1 MNLLNRLTIKNLK
14 LNKKRTLVTII
25 GIILSTALITGVATL
40 VSSFRS
46 TIIEYEKQH
55 SGDYHYVFYNV
66 PADDLKYIYNNR
78 NVDEVYLSED
88 LGYSLLNGGKNED
101 KPYLYLKAYSKGSIE
116 KLGISLVEGR
126 LPENDNEVVISSH
139 IKSNGGVEYKIG
151 DELDLNLGERISDGE
166 SLGQG
171 VALEDVENEEFVPK
185 SEKTY
190 KIVGI
195 IERPNFDVEPYSA
208 PGYTVLTILSD
219 KYITNNLNVY
229 VRYKDV
235 KKHIAT
241 TAQIIGI
248 DEQVMKRMTDPSN
261 GMISESDAEAF
272 GNAKYS
278 FSENDG
284 LIRWENLEFKE
295 STTNTLYAVSAVVIV
310 IIIVTSVFCIRNS
323 FEISITE
330 KTRQYGMLASVGATS
345 KQIKKNVLYE
355 GLILGIIGIPVGIL
369 SGLVAIFI
377 LLKVISNILKD
388 FLGIEFIYTTSF
400 LAIVISIVLASITI
414 YLSARKSAKKA
425 SKISPIEAIRNTDD
439 IKIKAKKLRTPKIIK
454 SLFGVGGDISYK
466 NLKRNRKKYRTT
478 VISIIVSVS
487 IFIAM
492 SAFVQ
497 YAFGATSVYY
507 KDYDYN
513 LVVNASESDI
523 NQLLEIAKNDTVKK
537 YSITRQLVLDVSG
550 KELTNHYTNEKKS
563 ADESIGVI
571 NSDNE
576 KDYITIVAVG
586 KEEYMRF
593 LNKNGLKYED
603 VKDKVILNDSNKTY
617 IDSKKAYSMYRIYD
631 YKKGDHINASI
642 DDKSI
647 DLEIAAIVDSVPMG
661 LQNGY
666 YSNGMLIVSD
676 EFFDKYKTKDDM
688 SASLYVDSS
697 APSELEEIAKKSSA
711 AKYVENIETMAK
723 EQSAMWL
730 VISIFLY
737 GFIAVISLIGVT
749 NIFNTI
755 TTNMEL
761 RQKEFANLK
770 SIGMT
775 KKEFNRM
782 IRLESMLY
790 GGKALIIGI
799 PIGIGLS
806 YLLFKSF
813 DIGYEMTY
821 ELPLKAI
828 GISIIAVVVLIWVI
842 MRFSLKKINKQ
853 NIIETIRKDN
863 I

>member
-1 MNLLNRLTIKNLK
+1 MNLLNRLTLKNLR

-46 TIIEYEKQH
+46 TIIEYEKQD

-66 PADDLKYIYNNR
+66 PADDLKYIKNNR
-78 NVDEVYLSED
+78 NVEDVYLNED
-88 LGYSLLNGGKNED
+88 LGYSLLDGSKNED

-116 KLGISLVEGR
+116 KLGIELKEGR

-151 DELDLNLGERISDGE
+151 DELDLKLGERISDGE
-166 SLGQG
+166 SLDQG
-171 VALEDVENEEFVPK
+171 KALDEERSESFVLRNEK
-185 SEKTY
+185 NY

-195 IERPNFDVEPYSA
+195 IERPNFDIEPYTA
-208 PGYTVLTILSD
+208 PGYTVLTILNENDIKGS
-219 KYITNNLNVY
+219 LNVY

-235 KKHIAT
+235 KKHLAT

-248 DEQVMKRMTDPSN
+248 DEQVLKRISDPSN
-261 GMISESDAEAF
+261 GMISESDTEIL
-272 GNAKYS
+272 GNAKYV
-278 FSENDG
+278 FSKNDS

-295 STTNTLYAVSAVVIV
+295 ATRNVLYTVSAIVIV

-323 FEISITE
+323 FKISITE

-345 KQIKKNVLYE
+345 KQIRKNVLYE
-355 GLILGIIGIPVGIL
+355 GLILGLIGVPVGIL
-369 SGLVAIFI
+369 SGLIAIFV
-377 LLKVISNILKD
+377 LLKVISHILKS
-388 FLGIEFIYTTSF
+388 FLGFEFIFTTNL
-400 LAIVISIVLASITI
+400 LAIAISILLAGITI
-414 YLSARKSAKKA
+414 YLSARKSAKRA

-439 IKIKAKKLRTPKIIK
+439 IKIKAKKLRTPRIIK

-492 SAFVQ
+492 SAFIE
-497 YAFGATSVYY
+497 YAFGTTSVYY

-513 LVVNASESDI
+513 LIVNGRTSEI
-523 NQLLEIAKNDTVKK
+523 NQLLEIVKNDTVKK
-537 YSITRQLVLDVSG
+537 YSINRNLVAEVAG
-550 KELTNHYTNEKKS
+550 RELRNHYTSEKKN
-563 ADESIGVI
+563 ADESLGMI
-571 NSDNE
+571 NSNDE
-576 KDYITIVAVG
+576 KDYANLVAVG
-586 KEEYMRF
+586 KDEYMRF
-593 LNKNGLKYED
+593 LSKNGLKYDD
-603 VKDKVILNDSNKTY
+603 VKDKVILNDSAKTY

-631 YKKGDHINASI
+631 YKKGDHISASI
-642 DDKSI
+642 NGKST

-661 LQNGY
+661 PY
-666 YSNGMLIVSD
+666 YSNGMFIVSD
-676 EFFDKYKTKDDM
+676 EFFDKYKSKEDM
-688 SASLYVDSS
+688 SVSLYMDSS
-697 APSELEEIAKKSSA
+697 NPNELEEIVRKSNIGS
-711 AKYVENIETMAK
+711 YVENIETIAK
-723 EQSAMWL
+723 EQNAMML
-730 VISIFLY
+730 AISIFLY

-782 IRLESMLY
+782 IRLESVLY
-790 GGKALIIGI
+790 GGKALVIGI
-799 PIGIGLS
+799 PIGVGLS
-806 YLLFKSF
+806 YLLFKAFGIS
-813 DIGYEMTY
+813 YEMTY
-821 ELPLKAI
+821 ELPFKAI
-828 GISIIAVVVLIWVI
+828 GISIVVVAILIWVV

>member
-1 MNLLNRLTIKNLK
+1 MNLLNRLTLKNLR

-46 TIIEYEKQH
+46 TIIEYEKQD

-66 PADDLKYIYNNR
+66 PADDLKYIKNNR
-78 NVDEVYLSED
+78 NVEDVYLNED
-88 LGYSLLNGGKNED
+88 LGYSLLDGSKNED

-116 KLGISLVEGR
+116 KLGIELKEGR

-151 DELDLNLGERISDGE
+151 DELDLKLGERISDGE
-166 SLGQG
+166 SLDQG
-171 VALEDVENEEFVPK
+171 KALDEERSESFVLRNEK
-185 SEKTY
+185 NY

-195 IERPNFDVEPYSA
+195 IERPNFDIEPYTA
-208 PGYTVLTILSD
+208 PGYTVLTILNENDIKGS
-219 KYITNNLNVY
+219 LNVY

-235 KKHIAT
+235 KKHLAT

-248 DEQVMKRMTDPSN
+248 DEQVLKRISDPSN
-261 GMISESDAEAF
+261 GMISESDTEIL
-272 GNAKYS
+272 GNAKYV
-278 FSENDG
+278 FSKNDS
-284 LIRWENLEFKE
+284 LIRWENLELKE
-295 STTNTLYAVSAVVIV
+295 ATRNVLYTVSAIVIV

-345 KQIKKNVLYE
+345 KQIRKNVLYE
-355 GLILGIIGIPVGIL
+355 GLILGLIGVPVGIL
-369 SGLVAIFI
+369 SGLIAIFV
-377 LLKVISNILKD
+377 LLKVISHILKS
-388 FLGIEFIYTTSF
+388 FLGFEFIFTTNL
-400 LAIVISIVLASITI
+400 LAIAISILLAGITI
-414 YLSARKSAKKA
+414 YLSARKSAKRA

-439 IKIKAKKLRTPKIIK
+439 IKIKAKKLRTPRIIK

-492 SAFVQ
+492 SAFIE
-497 YAFGATSVYY
+497 YAFGTTSVYY

-513 LVVNASESDI
+513 LIVNGRTSEI
-523 NQLLEIAKNDTVKK
+523 NQLLEIVKNDTVKK
-537 YSITRQLVLDVSG
+537 YSINRNLVAEVAG
-550 KELTNHYTNEKKS
+550 RELRNHYTSEKKN
-563 ADESIGVI
+563 ADESLGMI
-571 NSDNE
+571 NSNDE
-576 KDYITIVAVG
+576 KDYANLVAVG
-586 KEEYMRF
+586 KDEYMRF
-593 LNKNGLKYED
+593 LSKNGLKYDD
-603 VKDKVILNDSNKTY
+603 VKDKVILNDSAKTY

-631 YKKGDHINASI
+631 YKKGDHISASI
-642 DDKSI
+642 NGKST

-661 LQNGY
+661 PY
-666 YSNGMLIVSD
+666 YSNGMFIVSD
-676 EFFDKYKTKDDM
+676 EFFDKYKSKEDM
-688 SASLYVDSS
+688 SVSLYMDSS
-697 APSELEEIAKKSSA
+697 NPNELEEIVRKSNIGS
-711 AKYVENIETMAK
+711 YVENIETIAK
-723 EQSAMWL
+723 EQNAMML
-730 VISIFLY
+730 AISIFLY

-782 IRLESMLY
+782 IRLESVLY
-790 GGKALIIGI
+790 GGKTLVIGI
-799 PIGIGLS
+799 PIGVGLS
-806 YLLFKSF
+806 YLLFKAFGIS
-813 DIGYEMTY
+813 YEMTY
-821 ELPLKAI
+821 ELPFKAI
-828 GISIIAVVVLIWVI
+828 GISIVVVAILIWVV

>member
-1 MNLLNRLTIKNLK
+1 MNLLNRLTLKNLR

-46 TIIEYEKQH
+46 TIIEYEKQD

-66 PADDLKYIYNNR
+66 PADDLKYIKNNR
-78 NVDEVYLSED
+78 NVEDVYLNED
-88 LGYSLLNGGKNED
+88 LGYSLLDGSKNED

-116 KLGISLVEGR
+116 KLGIELKEGR

-151 DELDLNLGERISDGE
+151 DELDLKLGERISDGE
-166 SLGQG
+166 SLDQG
-171 VALEDVENEEFVPK
+171 KALDEERSESFVLRNEK
-185 SEKTY
+185 NY

-195 IERPNFDVEPYSA
+195 IERPNFDIEPYTA
-208 PGYTVLTILSD
+208 PGYTVLTILNENDIKGS
-219 KYITNNLNVY
+219 LNVY

-235 KKHIAT
+235 KKHLAT

-248 DEQVMKRMTDPSN
+248 DEQVLKRISDPSN
-261 GMISESDAEAF
+261 GMISESDTEIL
-272 GNAKYS
+272 GNAKYV
-278 FSENDG
+278 FSKNDS

-295 STTNTLYAVSAVVIV
+295 ATRNVLYTVSAIVIV

-345 KQIKKNVLYE
+345 KQIRKNVLYE
-355 GLILGIIGIPVGIL
+355 GLILGLIGVPVGIL
-369 SGLVAIFI
+369 SGLIAIFV
-377 LLKVISNILKD
+377 LLKVISHILKS
-388 FLGIEFIYTTSF
+388 FLGFEFIFTTNL
-400 LAIVISIVLASITI
+400 LAIAISILLAGITI
-414 YLSARKSAKKA
+414 YLSARKSAKRA

-439 IKIKAKKLRTPKIIK
+439 IKIKAKKLRTPRIIK

-492 SAFVQ
+492 SAFIE
-497 YAFGATSVYY
+497 YAFGTTSVYY

-513 LVVNASESDI
+513 LIVNGRTSEI
-523 NQLLEIAKNDTVKK
+523 NQLLEIVKNDTVKK
-537 YSITRQLVLDVSG
+537 YSINRNLVAEVAG
-550 KELTNHYTNEKKS
+550 RELRNHYTSEKKN
-563 ADESIGVI
+563 ADESLGMI
-571 NSDNE
+571 NSNDE
-576 KDYITIVAVG
+576 KDYANLVAVG
-586 KEEYMRF
+586 KDEYMRF
-593 LNKNGLKYED
+593 LSKNGLKYDD
-603 VKDKVILNDSNKTY
+603 VKDKVILNDSAKTY

-631 YKKGDHINASI
+631 YKKGDHISASI
-642 DDKSI
+642 NGKST

-661 LQNGY
+661 PY
-666 YSNGMLIVSD
+666 YSNGMFIVSD
-676 EFFDKYKTKDDM
+676 EFFDKYKSKEDM
-688 SASLYVDSS
+688 SVSLYMDSS
-697 APSELEEIAKKSSA
+697 NPNELEEIVRKSNIGS
-711 AKYVENIETMAK
+711 YVENIETIAK
-723 EQSAMWL
+723 EQNAMML
-730 VISIFLY
+730 AISIFLY

-782 IRLESMLY
+782 IRLESVLY
-790 GGKALIIGI
+790 GGKALVIGI
-799 PIGIGLS
+799 PIGVGLS
-806 YLLFKSF
+806 YLLFKAFGIS
-813 DIGYEMTY
+813 YEMTY
-821 ELPLKAI
+821 ELPFKAI
-828 GISIIAVVVLIWVI
+828 GISIVVVAILIWVV

>member
-1 MNLLNRLTIKNLK
+1 M
-14 LNKKRTLVTII
+14 
-25 GIILSTALITGVATL
+25 
-40 VSSFRS
+40 
-46 TIIEYEKQH
+46 
-55 SGDYHYVFYNV
+55 
-66 PADDLKYIYNNR
+66 
-78 NVDEVYLSED
+78 
-88 LGYSLLNGGKNED
+88 NGGKNED

-185 SEKTY
+185 SEKIY

-195 IERPNFDVEPYSA
+195 IERPNFDVEPYRA

-219 KYITNNLNVY
+219 KYVTNNLNVY
-229 VRYKDV
+229 VRYKNV
-235 KKHIAT
+235 KKHITT

-248 DEQVMKRMTDPSN
+248 DEQVMKRITDPSN

-284 LIRWENLEFKE
+284 LLRWENLEFNE

-310 IIIVTSVFCIRNS
+310 IIVTSVFCIKNS

-388 FLGIEFIYTTSF
+388 FAGIEFIYATSF
-400 LAIVISIVLASITI
+400 LAIAISIVLASITI

-425 SKISPIEAIRNTDD
+425 SKISPIEAIRNKDD
-439 IKIKAKKLRTPKIIK
+439 IKIKAKKLRSPKIIK
-454 SLFGVGGDISYK
+454 RLFGVGGDISYK

-497 YAFGATSVYY
+497 YAFDATSVYY
-507 KDYDYN
+507 KNYDYN
-513 LVVNASESDI
+513 LVINASESDI
-523 NQLLEIAKNDTVKK
+523 NQLLEISKNDTVKK
-537 YSITRQLVLDVSG
+537 YSIARQLVLDVSG

-563 ADESIGVI
+563 ADEGIGVI
-571 NSDNE
+571 NPDKE
-576 KDYITIVAVG
+576 KDCITIVAVG

-603 VKDKVILNDSNKTY
+603 VKDKVILNDSAKTY
-617 IDSKKAYSMYRIYD
+617 IDSKKAYSIYRIYD
-631 YKKGDHINASI
+631 YKKGNHISANI

-647 DLEIAAIVDSVPMG
+647 DLEIVAIVDSVPMG
-661 LQNGY
+661 LQNDY
-666 YSNGMLIVSD
+666 YSNGMFIVSD
-676 EFFDKYKTKDDM
+676 EFLDKYKTKDDM
-688 SASLYVDSS
+688 NASLYVDFS
-697 APSELEEIAKKSSA
+697 APSELEEIAKKSSGV
-711 AKYVENIETMAK
+711 KYVENIKTMAK
-723 EQSAMWL
+723 TQSAIWL

-737 GFIAVISLIGVT
+737 GFIAVISLIGIT

-782 IRLESMLY
+782 IRLESVLY

-813 DIGYEMTY
+813 GIGYEMTY

>member
-1 MNLLNRLTIKNLK
+1 M
-14 LNKKRTLVTII
+14 
-25 GIILSTALITGVATL
+25 
-40 VSSFRS
+40 
-46 TIIEYEKQH
+46 
-55 SGDYHYVFYNV
+55 
-66 PADDLKYIYNNR
+66 
-78 NVDEVYLSED
+78 
-88 LGYSLLNGGKNED
+88 NGGKNED

-151 DELDLNLGERISDGE
+151 DELDLNLGERISGGE

-195 IERPNFDVEPYSA
+195 IERPNFDVEPYRA
-208 PGYTVLTILSD
+208 HGYTVLTILSD
-219 KYITNNLNVY
+219 KYVTNNLNVY

-235 KKHIAT
+235 KKHITT

-248 DEQVMKRMTDPSN
+248 DEQVMKRITDPSN

-284 LIRWENLEFKE
+284 LLRWENLEFNE

-310 IIIVTSVFCIRNS
+310 IIVTSVFCIKNS

-388 FLGIEFIYTTSF
+388 FAGIEFIYATSF
-400 LAIVISIVLASITI
+400 LAIAISIVLASITI

-439 IKIKAKKLRTPKIIK
+439 IKIKAKKLRSPKIIK
-454 SLFGVGGDISYK
+454 RLFGVGGDISYK

-497 YAFGATSVYY
+497 YAFDATSVYY
-507 KDYDYN
+507 KNYDYN
-513 LVVNASESDI
+513 LVINASESDI

-537 YSITRQLVLDVSG
+537 YSIARQLVLDVSG

-571 NSDNE
+571 NPDNE
-576 KDYITIVAVG
+576 KDCITIVAVG

-603 VKDKVILNDSNKTY
+603 VKDKVILNDSAKTY

-631 YKKGDHINASI
+631 YKKGNHISVNI

-647 DLEIAAIVDSVPMG
+647 DLEIVAIVDSVPMG
-661 LQNGY
+661 L
-666 YSNGMLIVSD
+666 
-676 EFFDKYKTKDDM
+676 EFLDKYKTKDDM
-688 SASLYVDSS
+688 NASLYVDSS
-697 APSELEEIAKKSSA
+697 APSELEEIAKKSSGV
-711 AKYVENIETMAK
+711 KYVENIETMAK
-723 EQSAMWL
+723 TQSAIWL

-737 GFIAVISLIGVT
+737 GFIAVISLIGIT

-782 IRLESMLY
+782 IRLESVLY

-813 DIGYEMTY
+813 GIGYEMTY

>member
-1 MNLLNRLTIKNLK
+1 MNLLNRLTLKNLR

-66 PADDLKYIYNNR
+66 PADDLKYIRNNR
-78 NVDEVYLSED
+78 NVEDVYLNED

-116 KLGISLVEGR
+116 KLGISLVDGR

-171 VALEDVENEEFVPK
+171 VALKDVENEEFVPK

-195 IERPNFDVEPYSA
+195 IERPNLDVEPYTA

-219 KYITNNLNVY
+219 KYVTNNLNVY

-235 KKHIAT
+235 KKHITT

-248 DEQVMKRMTDPSN
+248 DEQVMKRITDPSN
-261 GMISESDAEAF
+261 GMISESDTEAF

-284 LIRWENLEFKE
+284 LLRWENLEFNE

-310 IIIVTSVFCIRNS
+310 IIIVTSVFCIKNS

-345 KQIKKNVLYE
+345 KQIRKNVLYE
-355 GLILGIIGIPVGIL
+355 GLILGLIGIPVGIL

-400 LAIVISIVLASITI
+400 LAIAISIVLASITI

-425 SKISPIEAIRNTDD
+425 SKISPIEAIRNADD

-454 SLFGVGGDISYK
+454 RLFGIGGDISYK

-537 YSITRQLVLDVSG
+537 YSITRQLMLDVSG

-571 NSDNE
+571 NPDNE
-576 KDYITIVAVG
+576 KDYITIFAVG

-603 VKDKVILNDSNKTY
+603 VKDKVILKDSTKTY
-617 IDSKKAYSMYRIYD
+617 IDSKKTYSMYRVYD
-631 YKKGDHINASI
+631 YKKGDYISASI
-642 DDKSI
+642 DGKSI

-661 LQNGY
+661 LQNDY

-676 EFFDKYKTKDDM
+676 EFFDKYKNKDDM
-688 SASLYVDSS
+688 SVSLYADSS
-697 APSELEEIAKKSSA
+697 NPSELEEFAKKSSA
-711 AKYVENIETMAK
+711 VKYVENIETMVK

-782 IRLESMLY
+782 IRLESVLY
-790 GGKALIIGI
+790 GGKALVIGI

-813 DIGYEMTY
+813 GIGYEMTY

-828 GISIIAVVVLIWVI
+828 GISIIAVAILIWVI

>member
-1 MNLLNRLTIKNLK
+1 M
-14 LNKKRTLVTII
+14 
-25 GIILSTALITGVATL
+25 
-40 VSSFRS
+40 
-46 TIIEYEKQH
+46 
-55 SGDYHYVFYNV
+55 
-66 PADDLKYIYNNR
+66 
-78 NVDEVYLSED
+78 
-88 LGYSLLNGGKNED
+88 NGGKNED

-151 DELDLNLGERISDGE
+151 DELDLNLGERISGGE

-195 IERPNFDVEPYSA
+195 IERPNFDVEPYRA

-219 KYITNNLNVY
+219 KYVTNNLNVY

-235 KKHIAT
+235 KKHITT

-248 DEQVMKRMTDPSN
+248 DEQVMKRITDSAN

-284 LIRWENLEFKE
+284 LLRWENLEFNE

-310 IIIVTSVFCIRNS
+310 IIVTSVFCIKNS

-388 FLGIEFIYTTSF
+388 FAGIEFIYATSF
-400 LAIVISIVLASITI
+400 LAIAISIVLASITI

-439 IKIKAKKLRTPKIIK
+439 IKIKAKKLRSPKIIK
-454 SLFGVGGDISYK
+454 RLFGVGGDISYK

-497 YAFGATSVYY
+497 YAFDATSVYY
-507 KDYDYN
+507 KNYDYN
-513 LVVNASESDI
+513 LVINASESDI

-537 YSITRQLVLDVSG
+537 YSIARQLVLDVSG

-563 ADESIGVI
+563 ADEGIGVI
-571 NSDNE
+571 NPDKE
-576 KDYITIVAVG
+576 KDCITIVAVG

-603 VKDKVILNDSNKTY
+603 VKDKVILNDSAKTY
-617 IDSKKAYSMYRIYD
+617 IDSKKAYSIYRIYD
-631 YKKGDHINASI
+631 YKKGNHISANI

-647 DLEIAAIVDSVPMG
+647 DLEIVAIVDSVPMG
-661 LQNGY
+661 LQNDY
-666 YSNGMLIVSD
+666 YSNGMFIVSD
-676 EFFDKYKTKDDM
+676 EFLDKYKTKDDM
-688 SASLYVDSS
+688 NASLYVDFS
-697 APSELEEIAKKSSA
+697 APSELEEIAKKSSGV
-711 AKYVENIETMAK
+711 KYVENIKTMAK
-723 EQSAMWL
+723 TQSAIWL

-737 GFIAVISLIGVT
+737 GFIAVISLIGIT

-782 IRLESMLY
+782 IRLESVLY

-813 DIGYEMTY
+813 GIGYEMTY

>member
-1 MNLLNRLTIKNLK
+1 MNLLNRLTLKNLR

-66 PADDLKYIYNNR
+66 PADDLKYIRNNR
-78 NVDEVYLSED
+78 NVDEVYLNED
-88 LGYSLLNGGKNED
+88 LGYSLLDGSKNED

-116 KLGISLVEGR
+116 KLGISLVDGR

-171 VALEDVENEEFVPK
+171 VALKDVENEEFVPK

-195 IERPNFDVEPYSA
+195 IERPNLDVEPYTA

-219 KYITNNLNVY
+219 KYVTNNLNVY

-235 KKHIAT
+235 KKHITT

-248 DEQVMKRMTDPSN
+248 DEQVMKRITDPSN
-261 GMISESDAEAF
+261 GMISESDTEAF

-284 LIRWENLEFKE
+284 LLRWENLEFNE

-310 IIIVTSVFCIRNS
+310 IIIVTSVFCIKNS

-345 KQIKKNVLYE
+345 KQIRKNVLYE
-355 GLILGIIGIPVGIL
+355 GLILGLIGIPVGIL

-388 FLGIEFIYTTSF
+388 FLGIEFIYATSF
-400 LAIVISIVLASITI
+400 LAIAISIVLASITI

-425 SKISPIEAIRNTDD
+425 SKISPIEAIRNADD

-454 SLFGVGGDISYK
+454 RLFGIGGDISYK

-507 KDYDYN
+507 KNYDYN

-537 YSITRQLVLDVSG
+537 YSITRQLMLDVSG

-571 NSDNE
+571 NPDNE
-576 KDYITIVAVG
+576 KDYITIFAVG

-603 VKDKVILNDSNKTY
+603 VKDKVILKDSTKTY
-617 IDSKKAYSMYRIYD
+617 IDSKKTYSMYRVYD
-631 YKKGDHINASI
+631 YKKGDYISASI
-642 DDKSI
+642 DGKSI

-661 LQNGY
+661 LQNDY
-666 YSNGMLIVSD
+666 YSNGLLIVSD
-676 EFFDKYKTKDDM
+676 EFFDKYKNKDDM
-688 SASLYVDSS
+688 SVNLYADSS
-697 APSELEEIAKKSSA
+697 NPSELEEFAKKSSA
-711 AKYVENIETMAK
+711 VKYVENIETMVK

-782 IRLESMLY
+782 IRLESVLY
-790 GGKALIIGI
+790 GGKALVIGI

-813 DIGYEMTY
+813 GIGYEMTY

>member
-1 MNLLNRLTIKNLK
+1 M
-14 LNKKRTLVTII
+14 
-25 GIILSTALITGVATL
+25 
-40 VSSFRS
+40 
-46 TIIEYEKQH
+46 
-55 SGDYHYVFYNV
+55 
-66 PADDLKYIYNNR
+66 
-78 NVDEVYLSED
+78 
-88 LGYSLLNGGKNED
+88 NGGKNED

-151 DELDLNLGERISDGE
+151 DELDLNLGERISGGE

-195 IERPNFDVEPYSA
+195 IERPNFDVEPYRA
-208 PGYTVLTILSD
+208 HGYTVLTILSD
-219 KYITNNLNVY
+219 KYVTNNLNVY
-229 VRYKDV
+229 VRYKNV
-235 KKHIAT
+235 KKHITT

-248 DEQVMKRMTDPSN
+248 DEQVMKRITDPSN

-284 LIRWENLEFKE
+284 LLRWENLEFNE

-310 IIIVTSVFCIRNS
+310 IIVTSVFCIKNS

-388 FLGIEFIYTTSF
+388 FSGIEFIYATSF
-400 LAIVISIVLASITI
+400 LAIAISIVLASITI

-439 IKIKAKKLRTPKIIK
+439 IKIKAKKLRSPKIIK
-454 SLFGVGGDISYK
+454 RLFGVGGDILYK

-478 VISIIVSVS
+478 VISIIVSVL

-497 YAFGATSVYY
+497 YAFDATSVYY
-507 KDYDYN
+507 KNYDYN
-513 LVVNASESDI
+513 LVINASESDI

-537 YSITRQLVLDVSG
+537 YSIARQLVLDVSG

-563 ADESIGVI
+563 ADEGIGVI
-571 NSDNE
+571 NPDNE
-576 KDYITIVAVG
+576 KDCITIVAVG

-593 LNKNGLKYED
+593 LNKNGLRYED
-603 VKDKVILNDSNKTY
+603 VKDKVILNDSAKTY

-631 YKKGDHINASI
+631 YKKDNHISANI

-647 DLEIAAIVDSVPMG
+647 DLEIVAIVDSVPMG
-661 LQNGY
+661 LQNDY
-666 YSNGMLIVSD
+666 YSNGMFIVSD
-676 EFFDKYKTKDDM
+676 EFLDKYKTKDDM
-688 SASLYVDSS
+688 NVSLYVDSS
-697 APSELEEIAKKSSA
+697 APSELEEIAKKSSGV
-711 AKYVENIETMAK
+711 KYVENIETMAK
-723 EQSAMWL
+723 TQSAIWL

-737 GFIAVISLIGVT
+737 GFIAVISLIGIT

-782 IRLESMLY
+782 IRLESVLY

-813 DIGYEMTY
+813 GIGYEMTY

>member
-1 MNLLNRLTIKNLK
+1 MNLLNRLTLKNLR

-46 TIIEYEKQH
+46 TIIEYEKQD

-66 PADDLKYIYNNR
+66 PADDLKYIKNNR
-78 NVDEVYLSED
+78 NVEDVYLNED
-88 LGYSLLNGGKNED
+88 LGYSLLDGSKNED

-116 KLGISLVEGR
+116 KLGIELKEGR

-151 DELDLNLGERISDGE
+151 DELDLKLGERISDGE
-166 SLGQG
+166 SLDQG
-171 VALEDVENEEFVPK
+171 KALDEERSESFVLRNEK
-185 SEKTY
+185 NY

-195 IERPNFDVEPYSA
+195 IERPNFDIEPYTA
-208 PGYTVLTILSD
+208 PGYTVLTILNENDIKGS
-219 KYITNNLNVY
+219 LNVY

-235 KKHIAT
+235 KKHLAT

-248 DEQVMKRMTDPSN
+248 DEQVLKRISDPSN
-261 GMISESDAEAF
+261 GMISESDTEIF
-272 GNAKYS
+272 GNAKYV
-278 FSENDG
+278 FSKNDS
-284 LIRWENLEFKE
+284 LIRWENLELKE
-295 STTNTLYAVSAVVIV
+295 ATRNVLYTVSAIVIV

-345 KQIKKNVLYE
+345 KQIRKNVLYE
-355 GLILGIIGIPVGIL
+355 GLILGLIGVPVGIL
-369 SGLVAIFI
+369 SGLIAIFV
-377 LLKVISNILKD
+377 LLKVISHILKS
-388 FLGIEFIYTTSF
+388 FLGFEFIFTTNL
-400 LAIVISIVLASITI
+400 LAIAISILLAGITI
-414 YLSARKSAKKA
+414 YLSARKSAKRA

-439 IKIKAKKLRTPKIIK
+439 IKIKAKKLRTPRIIK

-492 SAFVQ
+492 SAFIE
-497 YAFGATSVYY
+497 YAFGTTSVYY

-513 LVVNASESDI
+513 LIVNGRTSEI
-523 NQLLEIAKNDTVKK
+523 NQLLEIVKNDTVKK
-537 YSITRQLVLDVSG
+537 YSINRNLVAEVAG
-550 KELTNHYTNEKKS
+550 RELRNHYTSEKKN
-563 ADESIGVI
+563 ADESLGMI
-571 NSDNE
+571 NSNDE
-576 KDYITIVAVG
+576 KDYANLVAVG
-586 KEEYMRF
+586 KDEYMRF
-593 LNKNGLKYED
+593 LSKNGLKYDD
-603 VKDKVILNDSNKTY
+603 VKDKVILNDSAKTY

-631 YKKGDHINASI
+631 YKKGDHISASI
-642 DDKSI
+642 NGKST

-661 LQNGY
+661 PY
-666 YSNGMLIVSD
+666 YSNGMFIVSD
-676 EFFDKYKTKDDM
+676 EFFDKYKSKEDM
-688 SASLYVDSS
+688 SVSLYMDSS
-697 APSELEEIAKKSSA
+697 NPNELEEIVRKSNIGS
-711 AKYVENIETMAK
+711 YVENIETIAK
-723 EQSAMWL
+723 EQNAMML
-730 VISIFLY
+730 AISIFLY

-782 IRLESMLY
+782 IRLESVLY
-790 GGKALIIGI
+790 GGKALVIGI
-799 PIGIGLS
+799 PIGVGLS
-806 YLLFKSF
+806 YLLFKAFGIS
-813 DIGYEMTY
+813 YEMTY
-821 ELPLKAI
+821 ELPFKAI
-828 GISIIAVVVLIWVI
+828 GISIVVVAILIWVV

>member
-1 MNLLNRLTIKNLK
+1 MNLLNRLTLKNLR

-46 TIIEYEKQH
+46 TIIEYEKQD

-66 PADDLKYIYNNR
+66 PVDDLKYIKNNR
-78 NVDEVYLSED
+78 NVEDVYLNED
-88 LGYSLLNGGKNED
+88 LGYSLLDGSKNED

-116 KLGISLVEGR
+116 KLGIELKEGR

-151 DELDLNLGERISDGE
+151 DELDLKLGERISDGE
-166 SLGQG
+166 SLDQG
-171 VALEDVENEEFVPK
+171 KALDEERSESFVLRNEK
-185 SEKTY
+185 NY

-195 IERPNFDVEPYSA
+195 IERPNFDIEPYTA
-208 PGYTVLTILSD
+208 PGYTVLTILNENDINGS
-219 KYITNNLNVY
+219 LNVY

-235 KKHIAT
+235 KKHLAT

-248 DEQVMKRMTDPSN
+248 DEQVLKRISDPSN
-261 GMISESDAEAF
+261 GMISESDTEIF
-272 GNAKYS
+272 GNAKYV
-278 FSENDG
+278 FSENDS

-295 STTNTLYAVSAVVIV
+295 ATRNVLYTVSAIVIV

-345 KQIKKNVLYE
+345 KQIRKNVLYE
-355 GLILGIIGIPVGIL
+355 GLILGLIGVPVGIL
-369 SGLVAIFI
+369 SGLIAIFV
-377 LLKVISNILKD
+377 LLKVISHILKS
-388 FLGIEFIYTTSF
+388 FLGFEFIFTTNL
-400 LAIVISIVLASITI
+400 LAIAISILLAGITI
-414 YLSARKSAKKA
+414 YLSARKSAKRA

-439 IKIKAKKLRTPKIIK
+439 IKIKAKKLRTPRIIK

-492 SAFVQ
+492 SAFIE
-497 YAFGATSVYY
+497 YAFGTTSVYY

-513 LVVNASESDI
+513 LIVNGRTSEI
-523 NQLLEIAKNDTVKK
+523 NQLLEIVKNDTVKK
-537 YSITRQLVLDVSG
+537 YSINRNLVAEVAG
-550 KELTNHYTNEKKS
+550 RELRNHYTSEKKN
-563 ADESIGVI
+563 ADESLGII
-571 NSDNE
+571 NSNDE
-576 KDYITIVAVG
+576 KDYANLVAVG
-586 KEEYMRF
+586 KDEYMRF
-593 LNKNGLKYED
+593 LSKNGLKYDD
-603 VKDKVILNDSNKTY
+603 VKDKVILNDSAKTY

-631 YKKGDHINASI
+631 YKKGDHISASI
-642 DDKSI
+642 NGKST

-661 LQNGY
+661 PY
-666 YSNGMLIVSD
+666 YSNGMFIVSD
-676 EFFDKYKTKDDM
+676 EFFDKYKSKEDM
-688 SASLYVDSS
+688 SVSLYMDSS
-697 APSELEEIAKKSSA
+697 NPNELEEIVRKSNIGS
-711 AKYVENIETMAK
+711 YVENIETIAK
-723 EQSAMWL
+723 EQNAMML
-730 VISIFLY
+730 AISIFLY

-782 IRLESMLY
+782 IRLESVLY
-790 GGKALIIGI
+790 GGKALVIGI
-799 PIGIGLS
+799 PIGVGLS
-806 YLLFKSF
+806 YLLFKAFGIS
-813 DIGYEMTY
+813 YEMTY
-821 ELPLKAI
+821 ELPFKAI
-828 GISIIAVVVLIWVI
+828 GISIVVVAILIWVV

>member
-1 MNLLNRLTIKNLK
+1 MNLLNRLTLKNLR

-46 TIIEYEKQH
+46 TIIEYEKQD

-66 PADDLKYIYNNR
+66 PVDDLKYIKNNR
-78 NVDEVYLSED
+78 NVEDVYLNED
-88 LGYSLLNGGKNED
+88 LGYSLLEGSKNED

-116 KLGISLVEGR
+116 KLGIELKEGR

-151 DELDLNLGERISDGE
+151 DELDLKLGERISDGE
-166 SLGQG
+166 SLDQG
-171 VALEDVENEEFVPK
+171 KALDEERSESFVLRNEK
-185 SEKTY
+185 NY

-195 IERPNFDVEPYSA
+195 IERPNFDIEPYTA
-208 PGYTVLTILSD
+208 PGYTVLTILNENDIKGS
-219 KYITNNLNVY
+219 LNVY

-235 KKHIAT
+235 KKHLAT

-248 DEQVMKRMTDPSN
+248 DEQVLKRISDPSN
-261 GMISESDAEAF
+261 GMISESDTEILE
-272 GNAKYS
+272 NAKYV
-278 FSENDG
+278 FSKNDS

-295 STTNTLYAVSAVVIV
+295 ATRNVLYTVSAIVIV

-345 KQIKKNVLYE
+345 KQIRKNVLYE
-355 GLILGIIGIPVGIL
+355 GLILGLIGVPVGIL
-369 SGLVAIFI
+369 SGLIAIFV
-377 LLKVISNILKD
+377 LLKVISHILKS
-388 FLGIEFIYTTSF
+388 FLGFEFIFTTNLS
-400 LAIVISIVLASITI
+400 AIAISILLAGITI

-439 IKIKAKKLRTPKIIK
+439 IKIKAKKLRTPRIIK

-492 SAFVQ
+492 SAFIE
-497 YAFGATSVYY
+497 YAFGTTSVYY

-513 LVVNASESDI
+513 LIVNGRTSEI

-537 YSITRQLVLDVSG
+537 YSINRDLVAEVAG
-550 KELTNHYTNEKKS
+550 RELRNHYTSEKKS
-563 ADESIGVI
+563 VDESLGMI
-571 NSDNE
+571 NSNDE
-576 KDYITIVAVG
+576 KDYANLVAVG
-586 KEEYMRF
+586 KDEYMRF
-593 LNKNGLKYED
+593 LSKNGLKYDD
-603 VKDKVILNDSNKTY
+603 VKDKVILNDSAKTY
-617 IDSKKAYSMYRIYD
+617 VDSKKAYSMYRIYD
-631 YKKGDHINASI
+631 YKKGDHISASI
-642 DDKSI
+642 DGKSS

-661 LQNGY
+661 PY
-666 YSNGMLIVSD
+666 YSNGMFIVSD
-676 EFFDKYKTKDDM
+676 EFFDKYKSKEDM
-688 SASLYVDSS
+688 SVSLYMDSS
-697 APSELEEIAKKSSA
+697 NPNELEEIVRKSNIGS
-711 AKYVENIETMAK
+711 YVENIETIAK
-723 EQSAMWL
+723 EQNAMML
-730 VISIFLY
+730 AISIFLY

-782 IRLESMLY
+782 IRLESVLY
-790 GGKALIIGI
+790 GSKALVIGI
-799 PIGIGLS
+799 PIGVGLS
-806 YLLFKSF
+806 YLLFKAFGIS
-813 DIGYEMTY
+813 YEMTY
-821 ELPLKAI
+821 ELPFKAI
-828 GISIIAVVVLIWVI
+828 GISIVVVAILIWVI

>member
-1 MNLLNRLTIKNLK
+1 MNLLNRLTLKNLR

-46 TIIEYEKQH
+46 TIIEYEKQD

-66 PADDLKYIYNNR
+66 PVDDLKYIKNNR
-78 NVDEVYLSED
+78 NVEDVYLNED
-88 LGYSLLNGGKNED
+88 LGYSLLDGSKNED

-116 KLGISLVEGR
+116 KLGIELKEGR

-151 DELDLNLGERISDGE
+151 DELDLKLGERISDGE
-166 SLGQG
+166 SLDQG
-171 VALEDVENEEFVPK
+171 KALDEERSESFVLRNEK
-185 SEKTY
+185 NY

-195 IERPNFDVEPYSA
+195 IERPNFDIEPYTA
-208 PGYTVLTILSD
+208 PGYTVLTILNENDIKGS
-219 KYITNNLNVY
+219 LNVY

-235 KKHIAT
+235 KKHLAT

-248 DEQVMKRMTDPSN
+248 DEQVLKRISDPSN
-261 GMISESDAEAF
+261 GMISESDTEIL
-272 GNAKYS
+272 GNAKYV
-278 FSENDG
+278 FSKNDS

-295 STTNTLYAVSAVVIV
+295 ATRNVLYTVSAIVIV

-345 KQIKKNVLYE
+345 KQIRKNVLYE
-355 GLILGIIGIPVGIL
+355 GLILGLIGVPVGIL
-369 SGLVAIFI
+369 SGLIAIFV
-377 LLKVISNILKD
+377 LLKVISHILKS
-388 FLGIEFIYTTSF
+388 FLGFEFIFTTNL
-400 LAIVISIVLASITI
+400 LAIAISILLAGITI
-414 YLSARKSAKKA
+414 YLSARKSAKRA

-439 IKIKAKKLRTPKIIK
+439 IKIKAKKLRTPRIIK

-492 SAFVQ
+492 SAFIE
-497 YAFGATSVYY
+497 YAFGTTSVYY

-513 LVVNASESDI
+513 LIVNGRTSEI
-523 NQLLEIAKNDTVKK
+523 NQLLEIVKNDTVKK
-537 YSITRQLVLDVSG
+537 YSINRNLVAEVAG
-550 KELTNHYTNEKKS
+550 RELRNHYTSEKKN
-563 ADESIGVI
+563 ADESLGMI
-571 NSDNE
+571 NSNDE
-576 KDYITIVAVG
+576 KDYANLVAVG
-586 KEEYMRF
+586 KDEYMRF
-593 LNKNGLKYED
+593 LSKNGLKYDD
-603 VKDKVILNDSNKTY
+603 VKDKVILNDSAKTY

-631 YKKGDHINASI
+631 YKKGDHISASI
-642 DDKSI
+642 NGKST

-661 LQNGY
+661 PY
-666 YSNGMLIVSD
+666 YSNGMFIVSD
-676 EFFDKYKTKDDM
+676 EFFDKYKSKEDM
-688 SASLYVDSS
+688 SVSLYMDSS
-697 APSELEEIAKKSSA
+697 NPNELEEIVRKSNIGS
-711 AKYVENIETMAK
+711 YVENIETIAK
-723 EQSAMWL
+723 EQNAMML
-730 VISIFLY
+730 AISIFLY

-782 IRLESMLY
+782 IRLESVLY
-790 GGKALIIGI
+790 GGKALVIGI
-799 PIGIGLS
+799 PIGVGLS
-806 YLLFKSF
+806 YLLFKAFGIS
-813 DIGYEMTY
+813 YEMTY
-821 ELPLKAI
+821 ELPFKAI
-828 GISIIAVVVLIWVI
+828 GISIVVVAILIWVV

>member
-1 MNLLNRLTIKNLK
+1 M
-14 LNKKRTLVTII
+14 
-25 GIILSTALITGVATL
+25 
-40 VSSFRS
+40 
-46 TIIEYEKQH
+46 
-55 SGDYHYVFYNV
+55 
-66 PADDLKYIYNNR
+66 
-78 NVDEVYLSED
+78 
-88 LGYSLLNGGKNED
+88 NGGKNED

-185 SEKTY
+185 SEKIY

-195 IERPNFDVEPYSA
+195 IERPNFDVEPYRA

-219 KYITNNLNVY
+219 KYVTNNLNVY

-235 KKHIAT
+235 KKHITT

-248 DEQVMKRMTDPSN
+248 DEQVMKRITDSAN

-284 LIRWENLEFKE
+284 LLRWENLEFNE

-310 IIIVTSVFCIRNS
+310 IIVTSVFCIKNS

-388 FLGIEFIYTTSF
+388 FAGIEFIYATSF
-400 LAIVISIVLASITI
+400 LAIAISIVLASITI

-439 IKIKAKKLRTPKIIK
+439 IKIKAKKLRSPKIIK
-454 SLFGVGGDISYK
+454 RLFGVGGDISYK

-497 YAFGATSVYY
+497 YAFDATSVYY
-507 KDYDYN
+507 KNYDYN
-513 LVVNASESDI
+513 LVINASESDI

-537 YSITRQLVLDVSG
+537 YSIARQLVLDVSG

-563 ADESIGVI
+563 ADEGIGVI
-571 NSDNE
+571 NPDKE
-576 KDYITIVAVG
+576 KDCITIVAVG

-603 VKDKVILNDSNKTY
+603 VKDKVILNDSAKTY
-617 IDSKKAYSMYRIYD
+617 IDSKKAYSIYRIYD
-631 YKKGDHINASI
+631 YKKGNHISANI

-647 DLEIAAIVDSVPMG
+647 DLEIVAIVDSVPMG
-661 LQNGY
+661 LQNDY
-666 YSNGMLIVSD
+666 YSNGMFIVSD
-676 EFFDKYKTKDDM
+676 EFLDKYKTKDDM
-688 SASLYVDSS
+688 NASLYVDFS
-697 APSELEEIAKKSSA
+697 APSELEEIAKKSSGV
-711 AKYVENIETMAK
+711 KYVENIKTMAK
-723 EQSAMWL
+723 TQSAIWL

-737 GFIAVISLIGVT
+737 GFIAVISLIGIT

-782 IRLESMLY
+782 IRLESVLY

-806 YLLFKSF
+806 YLLFKAFGIS
-813 DIGYEMTY
+813 YEMTY
-821 ELPLKAI
+821 ELPFKAI
-828 GISIIAVVVLIWVI
+828 GISIVVVAILIWVI
-842 MRFSLKKINKQ
+842 MRFSLNKINKQ

>member
-235 KKHIAT
+235 KKHITT

-377 LLKVISNILKD
+377 LLKIISNILKD

-454 SLFGVGGDISYK
+454 KLFGVGGDISYK

-603 VKDKVILNDSNKTY
+603 VKDKVILNDSDKTY

-688 SASLYVDSS
+688 NASLYVDSS

-711 AKYVENIETMAK
+711 VKYVENIETMAK

-782 IRLESMLY
+782 IRLESVLY

-813 DIGYEMTY
+813 GIGYEMTY

>member
-40 VSSFRS
+40 VSSFRT
-46 TIIEYEKQH
+46 TIIEYEKQY

-66 PADDLKYIYNNR
+66 PTDDLKYIYNNR
-78 NVDEVYLSED
+78 NVDEVYLNED
-88 LGYSLLNGGKNED
+88 LGYSLLDGSKNED

-116 KLGISLVEGR
+116 KLGISLVDGR

-171 VALEDVENEEFVPK
+171 VALKDVENEEFVPK

-195 IERPNFDVEPYSA
+195 IERPNLDVEPYRA

-219 KYITNNLNVY
+219 KYVTNNLNVY

-235 KKHIAT
+235 KKHITT

-248 DEQVMKRMTDPSN
+248 DEQVMKRITDPSN

-310 IIIVTSVFCIRNS
+310 IIIVTSVFCIKNS

-355 GLILGIIGIPVGIL
+355 GLILGLIGVPIGIL

-400 LAIVISIVLASITI
+400 LAVVISIVLASITI

-439 IKIKAKKLRTPKIIK
+439 IKIKAKKLRTPRIIK

-492 SAFVQ
+492 SAFIE
-497 YAFGATSVYY
+497 YAFSTTSVYY

-513 LVVNASESDI
+513 LVINASESDI
-523 NQLLEIAKNDTVKK
+523 NQLLELVKNDTVKK
-537 YSITRQLVLDVSG
+537 YSITRDLVIDVSE

-563 ADESIGVI
+563 ADESIGAL
-571 NSDNE
+571 NPNE
-576 KDYITIVAVG
+576 SKDYITIVAVG
-586 KEEYMRF
+586 KDEYARF
-593 LNKNGLKYED
+593 LNKNGLKYEN
-603 VKDKVILNDSNKTY
+603 VKDKVILNDSAKTY
-617 IDSKKAYSMYRIYD
+617 IDSKKTYSMYRIYD
-631 YKKGDHINASI
+631 YKKGDHISASV
-642 DDKSI
+642 DGKSI
-647 DLEIAAIVDSVPMG
+647 NLEIAAIVDSVPMG
-661 LQNGY
+661 LQNDY
-666 YSNGMLIVSD
+666 YSNGMFIVSD
-676 EFFDKYKTKDDM
+676 EFFDKYKNKDNM
-688 SASLYVDSS
+688 SVNLYVDSS
-697 APSELEEIAKKSSA
+697 NPSELEEVAKKSSTV
-711 AKYVENIETMAK
+711 KYVGNIETMVK
-723 EQSAMWL
+723 EQNAMML
-730 VISIFLY
+730 AISIFLY

-782 IRLESMLY
+782 IRLESVLY

-813 DIGYEMTY
+813 GIGYEMTY

>member
-1 MNLLNRLTIKNLK
+1 M
-14 LNKKRTLVTII
+14 
-25 GIILSTALITGVATL
+25 
-40 VSSFRS
+40 
-46 TIIEYEKQH
+46 
-55 SGDYHYVFYNV
+55 
-66 PADDLKYIYNNR
+66 
-78 NVDEVYLSED
+78 
-88 LGYSLLNGGKNED
+88 NGGKNED

-185 SEKTY
+185 SEKIY

-195 IERPNFDVEPYSA
+195 IERPNFDVEPYRA

-219 KYITNNLNVY
+219 KYVTNNLNVY

-235 KKHIAT
+235 KKHITT

-248 DEQVMKRMTDPSN
+248 DEQVMKRITDPSN

-284 LIRWENLEFKE
+284 LLRWENLEFNE

-310 IIIVTSVFCIRNS
+310 IIVTSVFCIKNS

-388 FLGIEFIYTTSF
+388 FSGIEFIYATSF
-400 LAIVISIVLASITI
+400 LAIAISIVLASITI

-425 SKISPIEAIRNTDD
+425 SKISPIEVIRNTDD
-439 IKIKAKKLRTPKIIK
+439 IKIKAKKLRLPKIIK
-454 SLFGVGGDISYK
+454 RLFGVGGDISYK

-497 YAFGATSVYY
+497 YAFDATSVYY
-507 KDYDYN
+507 KNYDYN
-513 LVVNASESDI
+513 LVINASESDI

-537 YSITRQLVLDVSG
+537 YSIARQLVLDVSG

-571 NSDNE
+571 NPDNE
-576 KDYITIVAVG
+576 KDCITIVAVG

-593 LNKNGLKYED
+593 LNKNGLRYED
-603 VKDKVILNDSNKTY
+603 VKDKVILNDSAKTY
-617 IDSKKAYSMYRIYD
+617 IDSKEAYSMYRIYD
-631 YKKGDHINASI
+631 YKKDNHISANI

-647 DLEIAAIVDSVPMG
+647 DLEIVAIVDSVPMG
-661 LQNGY
+661 LQNDY
-666 YSNGMLIVSD
+666 YSNGMFIVSD
-676 EFFDKYKTKDDM
+676 EFLDKYKTKDDM
-688 SASLYVDSS
+688 NASLYVDSS
-697 APSELEEIAKKSSA
+697 APSELEEIAKKSSGV
-711 AKYVENIETMAK
+711 KYVENIETMAK
-723 EQSAMWL
+723 TQSAIWL

-737 GFIAVISLIGVT
+737 GFIAVISLIGIT

-761 RQKEFANLK
+761 RQKEFA
-770 SIGMT
+770 
-775 KKEFNRM
+775 KKKK
-782 IRLESMLY
+782 
-790 GGKALIIGI
+790 G
-799 PIGIGLS
+799 S
-806 YLLFKSF
+806 YDPFFIFFL
-813 DIGYEMTY
+813 
-821 ELPLKAI
+821 
-828 GISIIAVVVLIWVI
+828 
-842 MRFSLKKINKQ
+842 
-853 NIIETIRKDN
+853 
-863 I
+863 

>member
-1 MNLLNRLTIKNLK
+1 MNLLNRLTLKNLR

-46 TIIEYEKQH
+46 TIIEYEKQD

-66 PADDLKYIYNNR
+66 PVDDLKYIKNNR
-78 NVDEVYLSED
+78 NVEDVYLNED
-88 LGYSLLNGGKNED
+88 LGYSLLDGSKNED

-116 KLGISLVEGR
+116 KLGIELKEGR

-151 DELDLNLGERISDGE
+151 DELDVKLGERISDGE
-166 SLGQG
+166 SLDQG
-171 VALEDVENEEFVPK
+171 KALDEERSESFVLRNEK
-185 SEKTY
+185 NY

-195 IERPNFDVEPYSA
+195 IERPNFDIEPYTA
-208 PGYTVLTILSD
+208 PGYTVLTILNENDIKGS
-219 KYITNNLNVY
+219 LNVY

-235 KKHIAT
+235 KKHLAT

-248 DEQVMKRMTDPSN
+248 DEQVLKRISDPSN
-261 GMISESDAEAF
+261 GMISESDTEIL
-272 GNAKYS
+272 GNAKYV
-278 FSENDG
+278 FSKNDS

-295 STTNTLYAVSAVVIV
+295 ATRNVLYTVSAIVIV

-345 KQIKKNVLYE
+345 KQIRKNVLYE
-355 GLILGIIGIPVGIL
+355 GLILGLIGVPVGIL
-369 SGLVAIFI
+369 SGLIAIFV
-377 LLKVISNILKD
+377 LLKVISHILKS
-388 FLGIEFIYTTSF
+388 FLGFEFIFTTNLS
-400 LAIVISIVLASITI
+400 AIAISILLAGITI

-439 IKIKAKKLRTPKIIK
+439 IKIKAKKLRTPRIIK

-492 SAFVQ
+492 SAFIE
-497 YAFGATSVYY
+497 YAFGTTSVYY

-513 LVVNASESDI
+513 LIVNGRTSEI

-537 YSITRQLVLDVSG
+537 YSINRDLVAEVAG
-550 KELTNHYTNEKKS
+550 RELRNHYTSEKKS
-563 ADESIGVI
+563 VDESLGMI
-571 NSDNE
+571 NSNDE
-576 KDYITIVAVG
+576 KDYANLVAVG
-586 KEEYMRF
+586 KDEYMRF
-593 LNKNGLKYED
+593 LSKNGLKYDD
-603 VKDKVILNDSNKTY
+603 VKDKVILNDSAKTY
-617 IDSKKAYSMYRIYD
+617 VDSKKAYSMYRIYD
-631 YKKGDHINASI
+631 YKKGDHISASI
-642 DDKSI
+642 DGKSS

-661 LQNGY
+661 PY
-666 YSNGMLIVSD
+666 YSNGMFIVSD
-676 EFFDKYKTKDDM
+676 EFFDKYKSKEDM
-688 SASLYVDSS
+688 SVSLYMDSS
-697 APSELEEIAKKSSA
+697 NPNELEEIVRKSNIGS
-711 AKYVENIETMAK
+711 YVENIETIAK
-723 EQSAMWL
+723 EQNAMML
-730 VISIFLY
+730 AISIFLY

-782 IRLESMLY
+782 IRLESVLY
-790 GGKALIIGI
+790 GSKALVIGI
-799 PIGIGLS
+799 PIGVGLS
-806 YLLFKSF
+806 YLLFKAFGIS
-813 DIGYEMTY
+813 YEMTY
-821 ELPLKAI
+821 ELPFKAI
-828 GISIIAVVVLIWVI
+828 GISIVVVAILIWVI

>member
-1 MNLLNRLTIKNLK
+1 MNLLNRLTLKNLR

-78 NVDEVYLSED
+78 NVDEVYLNED

-116 KLGISLVEGR
+116 KLGISLVDGR

-171 VALEDVENEEFVPK
+171 VALKDVENEEFVPK
-185 SEKTY
+185 SEKIY

-195 IERPNFDVEPYSA
+195 IERPNLDVEPYRA

-219 KYITNNLNVY
+219 KYVTNNLNVY

-235 KKHIAT
+235 KKHITT

-248 DEQVMKRMTDPSN
+248 DEQVMKRITDPSN
-261 GMISESDAEAF
+261 GMISESDTEAF

-278 FSENDG
+278 FSKNDG
-284 LIRWENLEFKE
+284 LLRWENLEFNE

-310 IIIVTSVFCIRNS
+310 IIIVTSVFCIKNS

-345 KQIKKNVLYE
+345 KQIRKNVLYE
-355 GLILGIIGIPVGIL
+355 GLILGLIGIPVGIL

-400 LAIVISIVLASITI
+400 LAIAISIVLASITI

-537 YSITRQLVLDVSG
+537 YSIIRDLVIDVSG

-571 NSDNE
+571 NPDNE
-576 KDYITIVAVG
+576 KDYITIFAVG

-603 VKDKVILNDSNKTY
+603 VKDKVILKDSTKTY
-617 IDSKKAYSMYRIYD
+617 IDSKKTYSMYRVYD
-631 YKKGDHINASI
+631 YKKGDYISASI
-642 DDKSI
+642 DGKSI

-661 LQNGY
+661 LQNDY

-676 EFFDKYKTKDDM
+676 EFFDKYKNKDDM
-688 SASLYVDSS
+688 SVSLYADSS
-697 APSELEEIAKKSSA
+697 NPSELEEFAKKSSA
-711 AKYVENIETMAK
+711 VKYVENIETMVK

-782 IRLESMLY
+782 IRLESVLY
-790 GGKALIIGI
+790 GGKALVIGI

-813 DIGYEMTY
+813 GIGYEMTY

>member
-1 MNLLNRLTIKNLK
+1 M
-14 LNKKRTLVTII
+14 
-25 GIILSTALITGVATL
+25 
-40 VSSFRS
+40 
-46 TIIEYEKQH
+46 
-55 SGDYHYVFYNV
+55 
-66 PADDLKYIYNNR
+66 
-78 NVDEVYLSED
+78 
-88 LGYSLLNGGKNED
+88 NGGKNED

-185 SEKTY
+185 SEKIY

-195 IERPNFDVEPYSA
+195 IERPNFDVEPYRA

-219 KYITNNLNVY
+219 KYVTNNLNVY

-235 KKHIAT
+235 KKHITT

-248 DEQVMKRMTDPSN
+248 DEQVMKRITDSAN

-284 LIRWENLEFKE
+284 LLRWENLEFNE

-310 IIIVTSVFCIRNS
+310 IIVTSVFCIKNS

-388 FLGIEFIYTTSF
+388 FAGIEFIYATSF
-400 LAIVISIVLASITI
+400 LAIAISIVLASITI

-439 IKIKAKKLRTPKIIK
+439 IKIKAKKLRSPKIIK
-454 SLFGVGGDISYK
+454 RLFGVGGDISYK

-497 YAFGATSVYY
+497 YAFDATSVYY
-507 KDYDYN
+507 KNYDYN
-513 LVVNASESDI
+513 LVINASESDI

-537 YSITRQLVLDVSG
+537 YSIARQLVLDVSG

-563 ADESIGVI
+563 ADEGIGVI
-571 NSDNE
+571 NPDKE
-576 KDYITIVAVG
+576 KDCITIVAVG

-603 VKDKVILNDSNKTY
+603 VKDKVILNDSAKTY
-617 IDSKKAYSMYRIYD
+617 IDSKKAYSIYRIYD
-631 YKKGDHINASI
+631 YKKGNHISANI

-647 DLEIAAIVDSVPMG
+647 DLEIVAIVDSVPMG
-661 LQNGY
+661 LQNDY
-666 YSNGMLIVSD
+666 YSNGMFIVSD
-676 EFFDKYKTKDDM
+676 EFLDKYKTKDDM
-688 SASLYVDSS
+688 NASLYVDFS
-697 APSELEEIAKKSSA
+697 APSELEEIAKKSSGV
-711 AKYVENIETMAK
+711 KYVENIKTMAK
-723 EQSAMWL
+723 TQSAIWL

-737 GFIAVISLIGVT
+737 GFIAVISLIGIT

-782 IRLESMLY
+782 IRLESVLY

-813 DIGYEMTY
+813 GIGYEMTY

>member
-1 MNLLNRLTIKNLK
+1 M
-14 LNKKRTLVTII
+14 
-25 GIILSTALITGVATL
+25 
-40 VSSFRS
+40 
-46 TIIEYEKQH
+46 
-55 SGDYHYVFYNV
+55 
-66 PADDLKYIYNNR
+66 
-78 NVDEVYLSED
+78 
-88 LGYSLLNGGKNED
+88 NGGKNED

-151 DELDLNLGERISDGE
+151 DELDLNLGERISGGE

-195 IERPNFDVEPYSA
+195 IERPNFDVEPYRA

-219 KYITNNLNVY
+219 KYVTNNLNVY

-235 KKHIAT
+235 KKHITT

-248 DEQVMKRMTDPSN
+248 DEQVMKRITDSAN

-284 LIRWENLEFKE
+284 LLRWENLEFNE

-310 IIIVTSVFCIRNS
+310 IIVTSVFCIKNS

-388 FLGIEFIYTTSF
+388 FAGIEFIYATSF
-400 LAIVISIVLASITI
+400 LAIAISIVLASITI

-439 IKIKAKKLRTPKIIK
+439 IKIKAKKLRSPKIIK
-454 SLFGVGGDISYK
+454 RLFGVGGDISYK

-497 YAFGATSVYY
+497 YAFDATSVYY
-507 KDYDYN
+507 KNYDYN
-513 LVVNASESDI
+513 LVINASESDI

-537 YSITRQLVLDVSG
+537 YSIARQLVLDVSG

-563 ADESIGVI
+563 ADEGIGVI
-571 NSDNE
+571 NPDKE
-576 KDYITIVAVG
+576 KDCITIVAVG

-603 VKDKVILNDSNKTY
+603 VKDKVILNDSAKTY
-617 IDSKKAYSMYRIYD
+617 IDSKKAYSIYRIYD
-631 YKKGDHINASI
+631 YKKGNHISANI

-647 DLEIAAIVDSVPMG
+647 DLEIVAIVDSVPMG
-661 LQNGY
+661 LQNDY
-666 YSNGMLIVSD
+666 YSNGMFIVSD
-676 EFFDKYKTKDDM
+676 EFLDKYKTKDDM
-688 SASLYVDSS
+688 NASLYVDSS
-697 APSELEEIAKKSSA
+697 APSELEEIAKKSSGV
-711 AKYVENIETMAK
+711 KYVENIKTMAK
-723 EQSAMWL
+723 TQSAIWL

-737 GFIAVISLIGVT
+737 GFIAVISLIGIT

-782 IRLESMLY
+782 IRLESVLY

-813 DIGYEMTY
+813 GIGYEMTY

>member
-1 MNLLNRLTIKNLK
+1 M
-14 LNKKRTLVTII
+14 
-25 GIILSTALITGVATL
+25 
-40 VSSFRS
+40 
-46 TIIEYEKQH
+46 
-55 SGDYHYVFYNV
+55 
-66 PADDLKYIYNNR
+66 
-78 NVDEVYLSED
+78 
-88 LGYSLLNGGKNED
+88 NGGKNED

-151 DELDLNLGERISDGE
+151 DELDLNLGERISGGE

-195 IERPNFDVEPYSA
+195 IERPNFDVEPYRA
-208 PGYTVLTILSD
+208 HGYTVLTILSD
-219 KYITNNLNVY
+219 KYVTNNLNVY
-229 VRYKDV
+229 VRYKNV
-235 KKHIAT
+235 KKHITT

-248 DEQVMKRMTDPSN
+248 DEQVMKRITDPSN

-284 LIRWENLEFKE
+284 LLRWENLEFNE

-310 IIIVTSVFCIRNS
+310 IIVTSVFCIKNS

-388 FLGIEFIYTTSF
+388 FAGIEFIYATSF
-400 LAIVISIVLASITI
+400 LAIAISIVLASITI

-439 IKIKAKKLRTPKIIK
+439 IKIKAKKLRSPKIIK
-454 SLFGVGGDISYK
+454 RLFGVGGDISYK

-497 YAFGATSVYY
+497 YAFDATSVYY
-507 KDYDYN
+507 KNYDYN
-513 LVVNASESDI
+513 LVINASESDI

-563 ADESIGVI
+563 ADEGIGVI
-571 NSDNE
+571 NPDKE
-576 KDYITIVAVG
+576 KDCITIVAVG

-603 VKDKVILNDSNKTY
+603 VKDKVILNDSAKTY

-631 YKKGDHINASI
+631 YKKGNHISVNI

-647 DLEIAAIVDSVPMG
+647 DLEIVAIVDSVPMG
-661 LQNGY
+661 LQNDY
-666 YSNGMLIVSD
+666 YSNGMFIVSD
-676 EFFDKYKTKDDM
+676 EFLDKYKTKDDM
-688 SASLYVDSS
+688 NASLYVDSS
-697 APSELEEIAKKSSA
+697 APSELEEIAKNSSGV
-711 AKYVENIETMAK
+711 KYVENIETMAK
-723 EQSAMWL
+723 TQSAIWL

-737 GFIAVISLIGVT
+737 GFIAVISLIGIT

-782 IRLESMLY
+782 IRLESVLY

-813 DIGYEMTY
+813 GIGYEMTY

>member
-1 MNLLNRLTIKNLK
+1 MNLLNRLTLKNLR

-46 TIIEYEKQH
+46 TIIEYEKQD

-66 PADDLKYIYNNR
+66 PADDLKYIKNNR
-78 NVDEVYLSED
+78 NVEDVYLNED
-88 LGYSLLNGGKNED
+88 LGYSLLDGSKNED

-116 KLGISLVEGR
+116 KLGIELKEGR

-151 DELDLNLGERISDGE
+151 DELDLKLGERISDGE
-166 SLGQG
+166 SLDQG
-171 VALEDVENEEFVPK
+171 KALDEERSESFVLRNEK
-185 SEKTY
+185 NY

-195 IERPNFDVEPYSA
+195 IERPNFDIEPYTA
-208 PGYTVLTILSD
+208 PGYTVLTILNENDIKGS
-219 KYITNNLNVY
+219 LNVY

-235 KKHIAT
+235 KKHLAT

-248 DEQVMKRMTDPSN
+248 DEQVLKRISDPSN
-261 GMISESDAEAF
+261 GMISESDTEIL
-272 GNAKYS
+272 GNAKYV
-278 FSENDG
+278 FSKNDS

-295 STTNTLYAVSAVVIV
+295 ATRNVLYTVSAIVIV

-323 FEISITE
+323 FEIYITE

-345 KQIKKNVLYE
+345 KQIRKNVLYE
-355 GLILGIIGIPVGIL
+355 GLILGLIGVPVGIL
-369 SGLVAIFI
+369 SGLIAIFV
-377 LLKVISNILKD
+377 LLKVISHILKS
-388 FLGIEFIYTTSF
+388 FLGFEFIFTTNL
-400 LAIVISIVLASITI
+400 LAIAISILLAGITI
-414 YLSARKSAKKA
+414 YLSARKSAKRA

-439 IKIKAKKLRTPKIIK
+439 IKIKAKKLRTPRIIK
-454 SLFGVGGDISYK
+454 SLVGVGGDISYK

-492 SAFVQ
+492 SAFIE
-497 YAFGATSVYY
+497 YAFGTTSVYY

-513 LVVNASESDI
+513 LIVNGRTSEI
-523 NQLLEIAKNDTVKK
+523 NQLLEIVKNDTVKK
-537 YSITRQLVLDVSG
+537 YSINRNLVAEVAG
-550 KELTNHYTNEKKS
+550 RELRNHYTSEKKN
-563 ADESIGVI
+563 ADESLGMI
-571 NSDNE
+571 NSNDE
-576 KDYITIVAVG
+576 KDYANLVAVG
-586 KEEYMRF
+586 KDEYMRF
-593 LNKNGLKYED
+593 LSKNGLKYDD
-603 VKDKVILNDSNKTY
+603 VKDKVILNDSAKTY

-631 YKKGDHINASI
+631 YKKGDHISASI
-642 DDKSI
+642 NGKST

-661 LQNGY
+661 PY
-666 YSNGMLIVSD
+666 YSNGMFIVSD
-676 EFFDKYKTKDDM
+676 EFFDKYKSKEDM
-688 SASLYVDSS
+688 SVSLYMDSS
-697 APSELEEIAKKSSA
+697 NPNELEEIVRKSNIGS
-711 AKYVENIETMAK
+711 YVENIETIAK
-723 EQSAMWL
+723 EQNAMML
-730 VISIFLY
+730 AISIFLY

-782 IRLESMLY
+782 IRLESVLY
-790 GGKALIIGI
+790 GGKALVIGI
-799 PIGIGLS
+799 PIGVGLS
-806 YLLFKSF
+806 YLLFKAFGIS
-813 DIGYEMTY
+813 YEMTY
-821 ELPLKAI
+821 ELPFKAI
-828 GISIIAVVVLIWVI
+828 GISIVVVAILIWVI

>member
-1 MNLLNRLTIKNLK
+1 MNLLNRLTLKNLR

-66 PADDLKYIYNNR
+66 PADDLKYIRNNR
-78 NVDEVYLSED
+78 NVDDVYLNED
-88 LGYSLLNGGKNED
+88 LGYSLLDGSKNED

-116 KLGISLVEGR
+116 KLGISLVDGR

-171 VALEDVENEEFVPK
+171 VALKDVENEEFVPK

-195 IERPNFDVEPYSA
+195 IERPNFDIEPYRA

-219 KYITNNLNVY
+219 KYVTNNLNVY

-235 KKHIAT
+235 KKHITT

-248 DEQVMKRMTDPSN
+248 DEQVMKRITDPSN

-284 LIRWENLEFKE
+284 LLRWENLEFNE

-310 IIIVTSVFCIRNS
+310 IIIVTSVFCIKNS

-355 GLILGIIGIPVGIL
+355 GLILGLIGIPVGIL

-388 FLGIEFIYTTSF
+388 FLGIEFIYATSF

-537 YSITRQLVLDVSG
+537 YSIIRDLVIDVPE

-571 NSDNE
+571 NPDNE

-603 VKDKVILNDSNKTY
+603 VKDKVILKDSTKTY
-617 IDSKKAYSMYRIYD
+617 IDSKKAYSMYRVYD
-631 YKKGDHINASI
+631 YKKGDYISASI
-642 DDKSI
+642 DGKSI

-661 LQNGY
+661 LQNDY

-676 EFFDKYKTKDDM
+676 EFFDKYKNKDDM
-688 SASLYVDSS
+688 SVSLYADSS
-697 APSELEEIAKKSSA
+697 NPSELEEFAKKSSA
-711 AKYVENIETMAK
+711 VKYVENIETIVK

-782 IRLESMLY
+782 IRLESVLY
-790 GGKALIIGI
+790 GGKALVIGI

-813 DIGYEMTY
+813 GIGYEMTY

-828 GISIIAVVVLIWVI
+828 GISIIAVAILIWVI

>member
-1 MNLLNRLTIKNLK
+1 M
-14 LNKKRTLVTII
+14 
-25 GIILSTALITGVATL
+25 
-40 VSSFRS
+40 
-46 TIIEYEKQH
+46 
-55 SGDYHYVFYNV
+55 
-66 PADDLKYIYNNR
+66 
-78 NVDEVYLSED
+78 
-88 LGYSLLNGGKNED
+88 NGGKNED

-151 DELDLNLGERISDGE
+151 DELDLNLGERISGGE

-195 IERPNFDVEPYSA
+195 IERPNFDVEPYRA
-208 PGYTVLTILSD
+208 HGYTVLTILSD
-219 KYITNNLNVY
+219 KYVTNNLNVY
-229 VRYKDV
+229 VRYKNV
-235 KKHIAT
+235 KKHITT

-248 DEQVMKRMTDPSN
+248 DEQVMKRITDPSN

-284 LIRWENLEFKE
+284 LLRWENLEFNE

-310 IIIVTSVFCIRNS
+310 IIVTSVFCIKNS

-388 FLGIEFIYTTSF
+388 FAGIEFIYATSF
-400 LAIVISIVLASITI
+400 LAIAISIVLASITI

-439 IKIKAKKLRTPKIIK
+439 IKIKAKKLRSPKIIK
-454 SLFGVGGDISYK
+454 RLFGVGGDISYK

-497 YAFGATSVYY
+497 YAFDATSVYY
-507 KDYDYN
+507 KNYDYN
-513 LVVNASESDI
+513 LVINASESDI

-563 ADESIGVI
+563 ADEGIGVI
-571 NSDNE
+571 NPDKE
-576 KDYITIVAVG
+576 KDCITIVAVG

-603 VKDKVILNDSNKTY
+603 VKDKIILNDSAKTY

-631 YKKGDHINASI
+631 YKKGNHISANI

-647 DLEIAAIVDSVPMG
+647 DLEIVAIVDSVPMG
-661 LQNGY
+661 LQNDY
-666 YSNGMLIVSD
+666 YSNGMFIVSD
-676 EFFDKYKTKDDM
+676 EFLDKYKTKDDM
-688 SASLYVDSS
+688 NASLYVDSS
-697 APSELEEIAKKSSA
+697 APSELEEIAKNSSGV
-711 AKYVENIETMAK
+711 KYVENIETMAK
-723 EQSAMWL
+723 TQSAIWL

-737 GFIAVISLIGVT
+737 GFIAVISLIGIT

-782 IRLESMLY
+782 IRLESVLY

-813 DIGYEMTY
+813 GIGYEMTY

>member
-1 MNLLNRLTIKNLK
+1 M
-14 LNKKRTLVTII
+14 
-25 GIILSTALITGVATL
+25 
-40 VSSFRS
+40 
-46 TIIEYEKQH
+46 
-55 SGDYHYVFYNV
+55 
-66 PADDLKYIYNNR
+66 
-78 NVDEVYLSED
+78 
-88 LGYSLLNGGKNED
+88 NGGKNED

-151 DELDLNLGERISDGE
+151 DELDLNLGERISGGE

-195 IERPNFDVEPYSA
+195 IERPNFDVEPYRA
-208 PGYTVLTILSD
+208 HGYTVLTILSD
-219 KYITNNLNVY
+219 KYVTNNLNVY
-229 VRYKDV
+229 VRYKNV
-235 KKHIAT
+235 KKHITT

-248 DEQVMKRMTDPSN
+248 DEQVMKRITDPSN

-284 LIRWENLEFKE
+284 LLRWENLEFNE

-310 IIIVTSVFCIRNS
+310 IIVTSVFCIKNS

-388 FLGIEFIYTTSF
+388 FAGIEFIYATSF
-400 LAIVISIVLASITI
+400 LAIAISIVLASITI

-439 IKIKAKKLRTPKIIK
+439 IKIKAKKLRSPKIIK
-454 SLFGVGGDISYK
+454 RLFGVGGDISYK

-497 YAFGATSVYY
+497 YAFDATSVYY
-507 KDYDYN
+507 KNYDYN
-513 LVVNASESDI
+513 LVINASESDI

-563 ADESIGVI
+563 ADEGIGVI
-571 NSDNE
+571 NPDKE
-576 KDYITIVAVG
+576 KDCITIVAVG

-603 VKDKVILNDSNKTY
+603 VKDKIILNDSAKTY

-631 YKKGDHINASI
+631 YKKGNHISVNI

-647 DLEIAAIVDSVPMG
+647 DLEIVAIVDSVPMG
-661 LQNGY
+661 LQNDY
-666 YSNGMLIVSD
+666 YSNGMFIVSD
-676 EFFDKYKTKDDM
+676 EFLDKYKTKDDM
-688 SASLYVDSS
+688 NASLYVDSS
-697 APSELEEIAKKSSA
+697 APSELEEIAKNSSGV
-711 AKYVENIETMAK
+711 KYVENIETMAK
-723 EQSAMWL
+723 TQSAIWL

-737 GFIAVISLIGVT
+737 GFIAVISLIGIT

-782 IRLESMLY
+782 IRLESVLY

-813 DIGYEMTY
+813 GIGYEMTY

>member
-1 MNLLNRLTIKNLK
+1 MNLLNRLTLKNLR

-46 TIIEYEKQH
+46 TIIEYEKQD

-66 PADDLKYIYNNR
+66 PVDDLKYIKNNR
-78 NVDEVYLSED
+78 NVEDVYLNED
-88 LGYSLLNGGKNED
+88 LGYSLLDGSKNED
-101 KPYLYLKAYSKGSIE
+101 KPYLYIKAYSKGSIE
-116 KLGISLVEGR
+116 KLGIELKEGR

-151 DELDLNLGERISDGE
+151 DELDLKLGERISDGE
-166 SLGQG
+166 SLDQG
-171 VALEDVENEEFVPK
+171 MALDEERSESFVLRNEK
-185 SEKTY
+185 NY

-195 IERPNFDVEPYSA
+195 IERPNFDIEPYTA
-208 PGYTVLTILSD
+208 PGYTVLTILNENDIKGS
-219 KYITNNLNVY
+219 LNVY

-235 KKHIAT
+235 KKHLAT

-248 DEQVMKRMTDPSN
+248 DEQVLKRISDPSN
-261 GMISESDAEAF
+261 GMISESDTEIF
-272 GNAKYS
+272 ENAKYV
-278 FSENDG
+278 FSENDS

-295 STTNTLYAVSAVVIV
+295 ATRNVLYTVSAIVIV

-345 KQIKKNVLYE
+345 KQIRKNVLYE
-355 GLILGIIGIPVGIL
+355 GLILGLIGVPVGIL
-369 SGLVAIFI
+369 SGLIAIFV
-377 LLKVISNILKD
+377 LLKVISHILKS
-388 FLGIEFIYTTSF
+388 FLGFEFIFTTNLS
-400 LAIVISIVLASITI
+400 AIAISILLAGITI

-439 IKIKAKKLRTPKIIK
+439 IKIKAKKLRTPRIIK

-492 SAFVQ
+492 SAFIE
-497 YAFGATSVYY
+497 YAFGTTSVYY

-513 LVVNASESDI
+513 LIVNGRTSEI

-537 YSITRQLVLDVSG
+537 YSINRDLVAEVAG
-550 KELTNHYTNEKKS
+550 RELRNHYTSEKKN
-563 ADESIGVI
+563 ADESLGMI
-571 NSDNE
+571 NSNDE
-576 KDYITIVAVG
+576 KDYANLMAVG
-586 KEEYMRF
+586 KDEYMRF
-593 LNKNGLKYED
+593 LSKNGLKYDD
-603 VKDKVILNDSNKTY
+603 VKDKVILNDSAKTY

-631 YKKGDHINASI
+631 YKKGDHISASI
-642 DDKSI
+642 DGKST

-661 LQNGY
+661 PY
-666 YSNGMLIVSD
+666 YSNGMFIVSD
-676 EFFDKYKTKDDM
+676 EFFDKYKSKEDM
-688 SASLYVDSS
+688 SVSLYMDSS
-697 APSELEEIAKKSSA
+697 NPNELEEIVRKSNIGS
-711 AKYVENIETMAK
+711 YVENIETIAK
-723 EQSAMWL
+723 EQNAMML
-730 VISIFLY
+730 AISIFLY

-782 IRLESMLY
+782 IRLESVLY
-790 GGKALIIGI
+790 GSKALVIGI
-799 PIGIGLS
+799 PIGVGLS
-806 YLLFKSF
+806 YLLFKAFGIS
-813 DIGYEMTY
+813 YEMTY
-821 ELPLKAI
+821 ELPFKAI
-828 GISIIAVVVLIWVI
+828 GISIVVVAILIWVV

>member
-1 MNLLNRLTIKNLK
+1 MP
-14 LNKKRTLVTII
+14 V
-25 GIILSTALITGVATL
+25 
-40 VSSFRS
+40 
-46 TIIEYEKQH
+46 
-55 SGDYHYVFYNV
+55 
-66 PADDLKYIYNNR
+66 DDLKYIKNNR
-78 NVDEVYLSED
+78 NVEDVYLNED
-88 LGYSLLNGGKNED
+88 LGYSLLDGSKNED

-116 KLGISLVEGR
+116 KLGIELKEGR

-151 DELDLNLGERISDGE
+151 DELDLKLGERISDGE
-166 SLGQG
+166 SLDQG
-171 VALEDVENEEFVPK
+171 MALDEERSESFVLRNEK
-185 SEKTY
+185 NY

-195 IERPNFDVEPYSA
+195 IERPNFDIEPYTA
-208 PGYTVLTILSD
+208 PGYTVLTILNENDIKGS
-219 KYITNNLNVY
+219 LNVY

-235 KKHIAT
+235 KKHLAT

-248 DEQVMKRMTDPSN
+248 DEQVLKRISDPSN
-261 GMISESDAEAF
+261 GMISESDTEIF
-272 GNAKYS
+272 ENAKYV
-278 FSENDG
+278 FSENDS

-295 STTNTLYAVSAVVIV
+295 ATRNVLYTVSAIVIV

-345 KQIKKNVLYE
+345 KQIRKNVLYE
-355 GLILGIIGIPVGIL
+355 GLILGLIGVPVGIL
-369 SGLVAIFI
+369 SGLIAIFV
-377 LLKVISNILKD
+377 LLKVISHILKS
-388 FLGIEFIYTTSF
+388 FLGFEFIFTTNLS
-400 LAIVISIVLASITI
+400 AIAISILLAGITI

-439 IKIKAKKLRTPKIIK
+439 IKIKAKKLRTPRIIK

-492 SAFVQ
+492 SAFIE
-497 YAFGATSVYY
+497 YAFGTTSVYY

-513 LVVNASESDI
+513 LIVNGRTSEI

-537 YSITRQLVLDVSG
+537 YSINRDLVAEVAG
-550 KELTNHYTNEKKS
+550 RELRNHYTSEKKN
-563 ADESIGVI
+563 ADESLGMI
-571 NSDNE
+571 NSNDE
-576 KDYITIVAVG
+576 KDYANLVAVG
-586 KEEYMRF
+586 KDEYMRF
-593 LNKNGLKYED
+593 LSKNGLKYDD
-603 VKDKVILNDSNKTY
+603 VKDKVILNDSAKTY

-631 YKKGDHINASI
+631 YKKGDHISASI
-642 DDKSI
+642 DGKST

-661 LQNGY
+661 PY
-666 YSNGMLIVSD
+666 YSNGMFIVSD
-676 EFFDKYKTKDDM
+676 EFFDKYKSKEDM
-688 SASLYVDSS
+688 SVSLYMDSS
-697 APSELEEIAKKSSA
+697 NPNELEEIVRKSNIGS
-711 AKYVENIETMAK
+711 YVENIETIAK
-723 EQSAMWL
+723 EQNAMML
-730 VISIFLY
+730 AISIFLY

-782 IRLESMLY
+782 IRLESVLY
-790 GGKALIIGI
+790 GGKALVIGI
-799 PIGIGLS
+799 PIGVGLS
-806 YLLFKSF
+806 YLLFKAFGIS
-813 DIGYEMTY
+813 YEMTY
-821 ELPLKAI
+821 ELPFKAI
-828 GISIIAVVVLIWVI
+828 GISIVVVAILIWVI

>member
-1 MNLLNRLTIKNLK
+1 MNLLNRLTLKNLR

-46 TIIEYEKQH
+46 TIIEYEKQD

-66 PADDLKYIYNNR
+66 PVDDLKYIKNNR
-78 NVDEVYLSED
+78 NVEDVYLNED
-88 LGYSLLNGGKNED
+88 LGYSLLNGSKNED

-116 KLGISLVEGR
+116 KLGIELKEGR

-151 DELDLNLGERISDGE
+151 DELDLKLGERISDGE
-166 SLGQG
+166 SLDQG
-171 VALEDVENEEFVPK
+171 KALDEERSESFVLRNEK
-185 SEKTY
+185 NY

-195 IERPNFDVEPYSA
+195 IERPNFDIEPYTA
-208 PGYTVLTILSD
+208 PGYTVLTILNENDIKGS
-219 KYITNNLNVY
+219 LNVY

-235 KKHIAT
+235 KKHLAT

-248 DEQVMKRMTDPSN
+248 DEQVLKRISDPSN
-261 GMISESDAEAF
+261 GMISESDTEIF
-272 GNAKYS
+272 GNAKYV
-278 FSENDG
+278 FSENDS

-295 STTNTLYAVSAVVIV
+295 ATRNVLYTVSAIVIV

-345 KQIKKNVLYE
+345 KQIRKNVLYE
-355 GLILGIIGIPVGIL
+355 GLILGLIGVPVGIL
-369 SGLVAIFI
+369 SGLIAIFV
-377 LLKVISNILKD
+377 LLKVISHILKS
-388 FLGIEFIYTTSF
+388 FLGFEFIFTTNLS
-400 LAIVISIVLASITI
+400 AIAISILLAGITI

-439 IKIKAKKLRTPKIIK
+439 IKIKAKKLRTPRIIK

-492 SAFVQ
+492 SAFIE
-497 YAFGATSVYY
+497 YAFGTTSVYY
-507 KDYDYN
+507 KNYDYN
-513 LVVNASESDI
+513 LIVNGKTSEI

-537 YSITRQLVLDVSG
+537 YSINRDLVAEVAG
-550 KELTNHYTNEKKS
+550 RELRNHYTSEKKN
-563 ADESIGVI
+563 ADESLGMI
-571 NSDNE
+571 NSNDE
-576 KDYITIVAVG
+576 KDYANLVAVG
-586 KEEYMRF
+586 KDEYMRF
-593 LNKNGLKYED
+593 LSKNGLKYDD
-603 VKDKVILNDSNKTY
+603 VKDKVILNDSAKTY

-631 YKKGDHINASI
+631 YKKGDHISASI
-642 DDKSI
+642 DGKST

-661 LQNGY
+661 PY
-666 YSNGMLIVSD
+666 YSNGMFIVSD
-676 EFFDKYKTKDDM
+676 EFFDKYKSKEDM
-688 SASLYVDSS
+688 SVSLYMDSS
-697 APSELEEIAKKSSA
+697 NPNELEEIVRKSNIGS
-711 AKYVENIETMAK
+711 YVENIETIAK
-723 EQSAMWL
+723 EQNAMML
-730 VISIFLY
+730 AISIFLY

-782 IRLESMLY
+782 IRLESVLY
-790 GGKALIIGI
+790 GSKALVIGI
-799 PIGIGLS
+799 PIGVGLS
-806 YLLFKSF
+806 YLLFKAFGIS
-813 DIGYEMTY
+813 YEMTY
-821 ELPLKAI
+821 ELPFKAI
-828 GISIIAVVVLIWVI
+828 GISIVVVAILIWVI

>member
-1 MNLLNRLTIKNLK
+1 M
-14 LNKKRTLVTII
+14 
-25 GIILSTALITGVATL
+25 
-40 VSSFRS
+40 
-46 TIIEYEKQH
+46 
-55 SGDYHYVFYNV
+55 
-66 PADDLKYIYNNR
+66 
-78 NVDEVYLSED
+78 
-88 LGYSLLNGGKNED
+88 NGGKNED

-151 DELDLNLGERISDGE
+151 DELDLNLGERISGGE

-185 SEKTY
+185 SEKIY

-195 IERPNFDVEPYSA
+195 IERPNFDVEPYRA

-219 KYITNNLNVY
+219 KYVTNNLNVY

-235 KKHIAT
+235 KKHITT

-248 DEQVMKRMTDPSN
+248 DEQVMKRITDSAN

-284 LIRWENLEFKE
+284 LLRWENLEFNE

-310 IIIVTSVFCIRNS
+310 IIVTSVFCIKNS

-388 FLGIEFIYTTSF
+388 FAGIEFIYATSF
-400 LAIVISIVLASITI
+400 LAIAISIVLASITI

-439 IKIKAKKLRTPKIIK
+439 IKIKAKKLRSPKIIK
-454 SLFGVGGDISYK
+454 RLFGVGGDISYK

-497 YAFGATSVYY
+497 YAFDATSVYY
-507 KDYDYN
+507 KNYDYN
-513 LVVNASESDI
+513 LVINASESDI

-537 YSITRQLVLDVSG
+537 YSIARQLVLDVSG

-563 ADESIGVI
+563 ADEGIGVI
-571 NSDNE
+571 NPDKE
-576 KDYITIVAVG
+576 KDCITIVAVG

-603 VKDKVILNDSNKTY
+603 VKDKVILNDSAKTY
-617 IDSKKAYSMYRIYD
+617 IDSKKAYSIYRIYD
-631 YKKGDHINASI
+631 YKKGNHISANI

-647 DLEIAAIVDSVPMG
+647 DLEIVAIVDSVPMG
-661 LQNGY
+661 LQNDY
-666 YSNGMLIVSD
+666 YSNGMFIVSD
-676 EFFDKYKTKDDM
+676 EFLDKYKTKDDM
-688 SASLYVDSS
+688 NASLYVDFS
-697 APSELEEIAKKSSA
+697 APSELEEIAKKSSGV
-711 AKYVENIETMAK
+711 KYVENIKTMAK
-723 EQSAMWL
+723 TQSAIWL

-737 GFIAVISLIGVT
+737 GFIAVISLIGIT

-782 IRLESMLY
+782 IRLESVLY

-813 DIGYEMTY
+813 GIGYEMTY

>member
-1 MNLLNRLTIKNLK
+1 M
-14 LNKKRTLVTII
+14 
-25 GIILSTALITGVATL
+25 
-40 VSSFRS
+40 
-46 TIIEYEKQH
+46 
-55 SGDYHYVFYNV
+55 
-66 PADDLKYIYNNR
+66 
-78 NVDEVYLSED
+78 
-88 LGYSLLNGGKNED
+88 NGGKNED

-126 LPENDNEVVISSH
+126 LPDNDNEVVISSH

-185 SEKTY
+185 SEKIY

-195 IERPNFDVEPYSA
+195 IERPNFDVEPYRA

-219 KYITNNLNVY
+219 KYVTNNLNVY

-235 KKHIAT
+235 KKHITT

-248 DEQVMKRMTDPSN
+248 DEQVMKRITDSAN

-284 LIRWENLEFKE
+284 LLRWENLEFNE

-310 IIIVTSVFCIRNS
+310 IIVTSVFCIKNI

-388 FLGIEFIYTTSF
+388 FAGIEFIYATSF
-400 LAIVISIVLASITI
+400 LAIAISIVLASITI

-439 IKIKAKKLRTPKIIK
+439 IKIKAKKLRSPKIIK
-454 SLFGVGGDISYK
+454 RLFGVGGDISYK

-497 YAFGATSVYY
+497 YAFDATSVYY
-507 KDYDYN
+507 KNYDYN
-513 LVVNASESDI
+513 LVINASESDI

-571 NSDNE
+571 NPDKE
-576 KDYITIVAVG
+576 KDCITIVAVG

-603 VKDKVILNDSNKTY
+603 VKDKIILNDSAKTY

-631 YKKGDHINASI
+631 YKKGNHISVNI

-647 DLEIAAIVDSVPMG
+647 DLEIVAIVDSVPMG
-661 LQNGY
+661 LQNDY
-666 YSNGMLIVSD
+666 YSNGMFIVSD
-676 EFFDKYKTKDDM
+676 EFLDKYKTKDDM
-688 SASLYVDSS
+688 NASLYVDSS
-697 APSELEEIAKKSSA
+697 APSELEEIAKKSSGV
-711 AKYVENIETMAK
+711 KYVENIKTMAK
-723 EQSAMWL
+723 TQSAIWL

-737 GFIAVISLIGVT
+737 GFIAVISLIGIT

-782 IRLESMLY
+782 IRLESVLY

-813 DIGYEMTY
+813 GIGYEMTY

>member
-1 MNLLNRLTIKNLK
+1 MNLLNRLTLKNLR

-46 TIIEYEKQH
+46 TIIEYEKQD

-66 PADDLKYIYNNR
+66 PADDLKYIKNNR
-78 NVDEVYLSED
+78 NVEDVYLNED
-88 LGYSLLNGGKNED
+88 LGYSLLDGSKNED

-116 KLGISLVEGR
+116 KLGIELKEGR

-151 DELDLNLGERISDGE
+151 DELDLKLGERISDGE
-166 SLGQG
+166 SLDQG
-171 VALEDVENEEFVPK
+171 KALDEERSESFVLRNEK
-185 SEKTY
+185 NY

-195 IERPNFDVEPYSA
+195 IERPNFDIEPYTA
-208 PGYTVLTILSD
+208 PGYTVLTILNENDIKGS
-219 KYITNNLNVY
+219 LNVY

-235 KKHIAT
+235 KKHLAT

-248 DEQVMKRMTDPSN
+248 DEQVLKRISDPSN
-261 GMISESDAEAF
+261 GMISESDTEIL
-272 GNAKYS
+272 GNAKYV
-278 FSENDG
+278 FSKNDS

-295 STTNTLYAVSAVVIV
+295 ATRNVLYTVSAIVIV

-345 KQIKKNVLYE
+345 KQIRKNVLYE
-355 GLILGIIGIPVGIL
+355 GLILGLIGVPVGIL
-369 SGLVAIFI
+369 SGLIAIFV
-377 LLKVISNILKD
+377 LLKVISHILKS
-388 FLGIEFIYTTSF
+388 FLGFEFIFTTNL
-400 LAIVISIVLASITI
+400 LAIAISILLAGITI
-414 YLSARKSAKKA
+414 YLSARKSAKRA

-439 IKIKAKKLRTPKIIK
+439 IKIKAKKLRTPRIIK

-492 SAFVQ
+492 SAFIE
-497 YAFGATSVYY
+497 YAFGTTSVYY

-513 LVVNASESDI
+513 LIVNGRTSEI
-523 NQLLEIAKNDTVKK
+523 NQLLEIVKNDTVKK
-537 YSITRQLVLDVSG
+537 YSINRNLVAEVAG
-550 KELTNHYTNEKKS
+550 RELRNHYTSEKKN
-563 ADESIGVI
+563 ADESLGMI
-571 NSDNE
+571 NSNDE
-576 KDYITIVAVG
+576 KNYANLVAVG
-586 KEEYMRF
+586 KDEYMRF
-593 LNKNGLKYED
+593 LSKNGLKYDD
-603 VKDKVILNDSNKTY
+603 VKDKVILNDSAKTY

-631 YKKGDHINASI
+631 YKKGDHISASI
-642 DDKSI
+642 NGKST

-661 LQNGY
+661 PY
-666 YSNGMLIVSD
+666 YSNGMFIVSD
-676 EFFDKYKTKDDM
+676 EFFDKYKSKEDM
-688 SASLYVDSS
+688 SVSLYMDSS
-697 APSELEEIAKKSSA
+697 NPNELEEIVRKSNIGS
-711 AKYVENIETMAK
+711 YVENIETIAK
-723 EQSAMWL
+723 EQNAMML
-730 VISIFLY
+730 AISIFLY

-782 IRLESMLY
+782 IRLESVLY
-790 GGKALIIGI
+790 GGKALVIGI
-799 PIGIGLS
+799 PIGVGLS
-806 YLLFKSF
+806 YLLFKAFGIS
-813 DIGYEMTY
+813 YEMTY
-821 ELPLKAI
+821 ELPFKAI
-828 GISIIAVVVLIWVI
+828 GISIVVVAILIWVV

>member
-1 MNLLNRLTIKNLK
+1 MNLLNRLTLKNLR

-46 TIIEYEKQH
+46 TIIEYEKQD

-66 PADDLKYIYNNR
+66 PADDLKYIKNNR
-78 NVDEVYLSED
+78 NVENVYLNED
-88 LGYSLLNGGKNED
+88 LGYSLLDGSKNED

-116 KLGISLVEGR
+116 KLGIELKEGR

-151 DELDLNLGERISDGE
+151 DELDLKLGERISDGE
-166 SLGQG
+166 SLDQG
-171 VALEDVENEEFVPK
+171 KALDEERSESFVLRNEK
-185 SEKTY
+185 NY

-195 IERPNFDVEPYSA
+195 IERPNFDIEPYTA
-208 PGYTVLTILSD
+208 PGYTVLTILNENDIKGS
-219 KYITNNLNVY
+219 LNVY

-235 KKHIAT
+235 KKHLAT

-248 DEQVMKRMTDPSN
+248 DEQVLKRISDPSN
-261 GMISESDAEAF
+261 GMISESDTEIF
-272 GNAKYS
+272 GNAKYV
-278 FSENDG
+278 FSKNDS

-295 STTNTLYAVSAVVIV
+295 ATRNVLYTVSAIVIV

-345 KQIKKNVLYE
+345 KQIRKNVLYE
-355 GLILGIIGIPVGIL
+355 GLILGLIGVPVGIL
-369 SGLVAIFI
+369 SGLIAIFV
-377 LLKVISNILKD
+377 LLKVISNILKS
-388 FLGIEFIYTTSF
+388 FLGFEFIFTTNL
-400 LAIVISIVLASITI
+400 LAIAISILLAGITI

-439 IKIKAKKLRTPKIIK
+439 IKIKAKKLRTPRIIK

-492 SAFVQ
+492 SAFIE
-497 YAFGATSVYY
+497 YAFGTTSVYY

-513 LVVNASESDI
+513 LIVNGRTSEI
-523 NQLLEIAKNDTVKK
+523 NKLLEIAKNDTVKK
-537 YSITRQLVLDVSG
+537 YSIHRDLVAEVAG
-550 KELTNHYTNEKKS
+550 RELRNHYTSDKKN
-563 ADESIGVI
+563 ADESLGMI
-571 NSDNE
+571 NSNDE
-576 KDYITIVAVG
+576 KDYANLVAVG
-586 KEEYMRF
+586 KDEYMRF
-593 LNKNGLKYED
+593 LSKNGLKYDD
-603 VKDKVILNDSNKTY
+603 VKDKVILNDSAKTY

-631 YKKGDHINASI
+631 YKKGDHISASI
-642 DDKSI
+642 DGKST

-661 LQNGY
+661 PY
-666 YSNGMLIVSD
+666 YSNGMFIVSD
-676 EFFDKYKTKDDM
+676 EFFDKYKSKEDM
-688 SASLYVDSS
+688 SVSLYMDSS
-697 APSELEEIAKKSSA
+697 NPNELEEIVRKSNIGS
-711 AKYVENIETMAK
+711 YVENIETIAK
-723 EQSAMWL
+723 EQNAMML
-730 VISIFLY
+730 AISIFLY

-782 IRLESMLY
+782 IRLESVLY
-790 GGKALIIGI
+790 GSKALVIGI
-799 PIGIGLS
+799 PIGVGLS
-806 YLLFKSF
+806 YLLFKAFGIS
-813 DIGYEMTY
+813 YEMTY
-821 ELPLKAI
+821 ELPFKAI
-828 GISIIAVVVLIWVI
+828 GISIVVVAILIWVV